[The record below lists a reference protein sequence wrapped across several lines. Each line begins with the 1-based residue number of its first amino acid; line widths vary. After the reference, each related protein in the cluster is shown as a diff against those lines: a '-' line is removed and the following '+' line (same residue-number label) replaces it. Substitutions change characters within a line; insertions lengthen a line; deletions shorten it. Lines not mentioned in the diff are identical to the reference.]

1 VLRACMGLRLKNN
14 DLKMCDLKMQF
25 ENAIFKTVDKS
36 FVKLMFSKNTH
47 PCQWF
52 EKADFFDIFKS

>member
-1 VLRACMGLRLKNN
+1 MGLRLKNN